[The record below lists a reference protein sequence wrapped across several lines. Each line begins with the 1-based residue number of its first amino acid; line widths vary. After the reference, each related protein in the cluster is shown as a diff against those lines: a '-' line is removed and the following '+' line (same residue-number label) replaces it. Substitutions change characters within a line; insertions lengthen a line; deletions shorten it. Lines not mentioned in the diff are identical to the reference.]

1 MPREKDFDQETVV
14 KKCISLFANKGY
26 SATGIQ
32 EIVDATGINRSSLY
46 STFKGKDELF
56 LTCLKKVMQEEV
68 TTLEAM
74 HKKNTSAIKFLD
86 AYLEMVTK
94 DQPAYHLLKYAN
106 AEFKLL
112 NRKTQA
118 VVNIHY
124 SWKHAFFTEILKSAQ
139 KDGKLTKKID
149 AKDMVGLLELIV
161 QGIQNISPLANAD
174 KVYKK
179 SVAQFSTLI
188 QKKK

>member
-1 MPREKDFDQETVV
+1 MPREKDFDQQTVI
-14 KKCISLFANKGY
+14 KKCINLFANNGY

-56 LTCLKKVMQEEV
+56 LTCLKKVMGEEV
-68 TTLEAM
+68 ASLESV
-74 HKKNTSAIKFLD
+74 HKKNTSGIKFLD
-86 AYLEMVTK
+86 AYLEMVSK
-94 DQPAYHLLKYAN
+94 DQPTYHLFKYAN

-112 NRKTQA
+112 NKKTQNA
-118 VVNIHY
+118 VNAHY
-124 SWKHAFFTEILKSAQ
+124 SWKHSFIAEILKSAQ

-149 AKDMVGLLELIV
+149 SKDMVSLLELIV
-161 QGIQNISPLANAD
+161 QGLQNISPLANAD